1 MTSYIQKGLCT
12 TKHIATLLIKFF
24 MPKTSLIFIENRFF
38 TDYNFDEM
46 KDRLTFRYNVLL
58 FEQSK
63 EQEPEP

>member
-1 MTSYIQKGLCT
+1 MT
-12 TKHIATLLIKFF
+12 
-24 MPKTSLIFIENRFF
+24 KTSLIFIENMFF